1 MQIGCLTLLN
11 MLLPLWLCFSF
22 YFGLWH
28 SILSFDKIRQEFEM
42 ENSFLGWKK
51 LLTKAI
57 PYAVVAWTGIIIF
70 IYISLEA
77 WSIKEVM
84 PLLFIGIAVLA
95 LPHLQV
101 FTKIK
106 LDPSK

>member
-1 MQIGCLTLLN
+1 MQ
-11 MLLPLWLCFSF
+11 
-22 YFGLWH
+22 
-28 SILSFDKIRQEFEM
+28 
-42 ENSFLGWKK
+42 NSLIGWKK
-51 LLTKAI
+51 LLAKAM
-57 PYAVVAWTGIIIF
+57 PYAVVAWTGILVF
-70 IYISLEA
+70 IYFSLGA
-77 WSIKEVM
+77 WTIKEVL